1 MILKSLVSKI
11 RFGKIKTSPCVE
23 EVDTKCRAR
32 GNKKQ
37 AGGTFYRWFT
47 PIFSVIFEH
56 ERSELSLESKNKKS
70 IFYKRMHHS
79 ESSANEL
86 ALKAKDDVSGWCRG
100 RLFNTICKFFKSP
113 SSEAYVST
121 YPAGGKVDGLLRCA
135 RNDERQGEV
144 GRSMIEMLG
153 VLAIIGALSVGGIA
167 GYSKAMEKFKINKTI
182 EQYSYLTAGL
192 ISNLNE
198 FKKLNCTTDWKANWQ
213 KCGLRDYVLAANLVP
228 ADWHGN
234 SAINQL
240 IDSDGNMVNVFSR
253 KGNLVLDFH
262 LGGFSYNDKGTGITP
277 YFPVK
282 LCRAL
287 MSDLAQPLHSVVQYV
302 WIYKSGAN
310 NQLFYGDNYCGEG
323 QKCLNNLT
331 LEEINNECHGCE
343 GGVQSCTVT
352 LEF

>member
-1 MILKSLVSKI
+1 M
-11 RFGKIKTSPCVE
+11 
-23 EVDTKCRAR
+23 
-32 GNKKQ
+32 GNNKLT
-37 AGGTFYRWFT
+37 GGTKPALIAPVILCPVHRILWQQVTNLVNKFVILLQRSMFT
-47 PIFSVIFEH
+47 HDS
-56 ERSELSLESKNKKS
+56 RNKSEN
-70 IFYKRMHHS
+70 
-79 ESSANEL
+79 NE
-86 ALKAKDDVSGWCRG
+86 CRG
-100 RLFNTICKFFKSP
+100 RGNSVCCKFFKFH
-113 SSEAYVST
+113 SEWEAT
-121 YPAGGKVDGLLRCA
+121 GLLRCA

-144 GRSMIEMLG
+144 GKSMIEMLG
-153 VLAIIGALSVGGIA
+153 VLAIIGVLSVGGIA

-240 IDSDGNMVNVFSR
+240 IDSEGNMVNVFSR
-253 KGNLVLDFH
+253 RGNLVLDFH

-302 WIYKSGAN
+302 WIYKSGATN
-310 NQLFYGDNYCGEG
+310 PLFYGDNYCGEG